1 MGENLVRTI
10 QYIGIDAGRG
20 YVKGYSEHKG
30 KSYSCMFKSIFSIG
44 KNIDLSE
51 YDEKIYLEID
61 GEPFFFGS
69 LAEKEG
75 HVKTN
80 NFQDDKTKYTAEL
93 MIKAALSQLAVEDH
107 VKINLGVPYKT
118 YRKSE
123 LEKIKKHYKGMTF
136 KVEDKVAGAQ
146 KEITIVDISIFR
158 EADAALLWQV
168 RANNDFK
175 NGPVALASVGFRTTE
190 LAYFDKGLKFNDNK
204 STTLELGNM
213 TALEYVEDRLND
225 KTTKHTLSEIDS
237 SNDYDQYKKTAYKI
251 LTTRIEAEI
260 ERAWINLNEITVF
273 VAGGTALNLD
283 INHELVEDAQ
293 MATAKGLWYVAKRI
307 FAR

>member
-1 MGENLVRTI
+1 MGESLVRTI
-10 QYIGIDAGRG
+10 QYVGIDAGRG

-30 KSYSCMFKSIFSIG
+30 RSYSCMFKSLFSIG

-51 YDEKIYLEID
+51 YDEKIYLDID
-61 GEPFFFGS
+61 GESFFFGS

-93 MIKAALSQLAVEDH
+93 MIKAALSQLAVEDY
-107 VKINLGVPYKT
+107 VKVNLGVPYKT

-123 LEKIKKHYKGMTF
+123 LEKIKNHYKGMTF
-136 KVEDKVAGAQ
+136 DVTDKITGEH
-146 KEITIVDISIFR
+146 KKITIVDISIFR

-168 RANNDFK
+168 KGNDDFK
-175 NGPVALASVGFRTTE
+175 NVPVALASVGFRTTE

-237 SNDYDQYKKTAYKI
+237 SNDYNQYKRTAYKI
-251 LTTRIEAEI
+251 LSTKIETEI
-260 ERAWINLNEITVF
+260 ERAWINLNEIAVF
-273 VAGGTALNLD
+273 VAGGTALHLD
-283 INHELVEDAQ
+283 INHALVDDPQ
-293 MATAKGLWYVAKRI
+293 MATAKGLWYVSKRI
-307 FAR
+307 FSR